1 MDFQEAARKLIG
13 GEIDEEQ
20 FGFCA
25 EDVKQYICAYC
36 GVDEVPEGC
45 QAVAA
50 RMLASA
56 YRGGPAGGGAV
67 KSVSRGDYS
76 VSFTGDGRE
85 RFSSFDGRLQAFRRI
100 KWR

>member
-1 MDFQEAARKLIG
+1 MDFREAARTLIG
-13 GEIDEEQ
+13 GEIDEER
-20 FGFCA
+20 FEFCA

-56 YRGGPAGGGAV
+56 YRGDPEGSGAV
-67 KSVSRGDYS
+67 KSVSRDDS
-76 VSFTGDGRE
+76 VSFTEDGRE
-85 RFSSFDGRLQAFRRI
+85 RCSCFDGRLQAFRRI